1 MKKTF
6 MLLAIA
12 CALLMSVPAVASTI
26 EFASNDSTAYNTAQ
40 PDVQAASLGQVQI
53 SRDIADVACTSE
65 VTSIDSFG
73 ALSAYTFI
81 SDTASAGTQQ
91 RSEVA
96 AGTRALAG

>member
-12 CALLMSVPAVASTI
+12 CALLMSVPAMASTI
-26 EFASNDSTAYNTAQ
+26 EYAPNEPASYDTAQ
-40 PDVQAASLGQVQI
+40 PVQAASLDQVQI
-53 SRDIADVACTSE
+53 SCSIGDVACTSE
-65 VTSIDSFG
+65 AASTDSFG
-73 ALSAYTFI
+73 ALPTCTF

-96 AGTRALAG
+96 ARTRAEIG

>member
-1 MKKTF
+1 MKKMF

-12 CALLMSVPAVASTI
+12 CALLMSVPAMASTI
-26 EFASNDSTAYNTAQ
+26 EYAPNEPASYDTAQ

-53 SRDIADVACTSE
+53 SRSIGDVACTSE
-65 VTSIDSFG
+65 AASTDSFG
-73 ALSAYTFI
+73 ALPAYTF

-96 AGTRALAG
+96 ASTRAVVG

>member
-26 EFASNDSTAYNTAQ
+26 EYAPNEPASYDTAQ
-40 PDVQAASLGQVQI
+40 PVQAASLGQVQI
-53 SRDIADVACTSE
+53 SRSICDVVCTSE
-65 VTSIDSFG
+65 AASTDSFG
-73 ALSAYTFI
+73 ALPAYTF

-96 AGTRALAG
+96 ASTRPVIG